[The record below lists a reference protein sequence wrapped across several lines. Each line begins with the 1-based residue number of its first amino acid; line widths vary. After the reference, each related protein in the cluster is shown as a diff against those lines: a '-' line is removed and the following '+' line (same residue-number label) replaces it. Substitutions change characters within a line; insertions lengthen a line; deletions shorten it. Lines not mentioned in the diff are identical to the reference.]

1 MTINKAEAIDIQVNY
16 AQPNF
21 AEITGWGKCLP
32 PATLTNDDLST
43 FLETSDEWIQTRTG
57 IEQRRISHVETSEMA
72 TVAAKQAIACAGLQA
87 NDIDL
92 IIIAT
97 CSPDSLIPNIASKVS
112 QNLDIQGATAF
123 DLNAA
128 CTGFVYG
135 LETAT
140 RLIQAGNYQHAL
152 VVGAERLSFYIDWTQ
167 RDTAVLFGDG
177 AGAVVLSKT
186 TQAVGLQHA
195 QLGCDAQGRDILA
208 VPKFGTS
215 MARFAADNGYW
226 SFNFVGKEIFKRAVK
241 GMSAAAQSV
250 LTRSQLSTDHID
262 VVIPHQA
269 NIRIIQTLCD
279 IAGINQDKAFI
290 NIQKYG
296 NTSAA
301 TVPIALCEA
310 MEQDKIKAGDNILLA
325 AFGAGLTWGAGH
337 IKWGERVTPLMLS
350 DAALPDC
357 QHSALELLQSAIEHC
372 KNKSV

>member
-1 MTINKAEAIDIQVNY
+1 MTKFY
-16 AQPNF
+16 

-32 PATLTNDDLST
+32 PTTLSNHDLST
-43 FLETSDEWIQTRTG
+43 FIETSDEWIKTRTG
-57 IEQRRISHVETSEMA
+57 IEQRRISHVNTSDLA
-72 TVAAKQAIACAGLQA
+72 TVAAQHAIACAGIDA
-87 NDIDL
+87 TEIDL

-97 CSPDSLIPNIASKVS
+97 CSPDSLIPNIASKVQ
-112 QNLDIQGATAF
+112 QNLGIKNAAAF

-140 RLIQAGNYQHAL
+140 RLMQSSHYRHAL
-152 VVGAERLSFYIDWTQ
+152 VVGAERLSFYIDWTK

-186 TQAVGLQHA
+186 DKVVGLQDA
-195 QLGCDAQGRDILA
+195 QIGCDAEGRDILA
-208 VPKFGTS
+208 VPKFGSS
-215 MARFAADNGYW
+215 MDRFAADNGYW
-226 SFNFVGKEIFKRAVK
+226 DFDFVGKEIFKRAVR
-241 GMSAAAQSV
+241 GMGAAAQTV
-250 LTRSQLSTDHID
+250 LARSGLSTEQVD

-279 IAGINQDKAFI
+279 LSGISQDKAFV
-290 NIQKYG
+290 NIQHYG

-310 MEQDKIKAGDNILLA
+310 VEQGKIKPNDNLLVA

-337 IKWGERVTPLMLS
+337 IKWGERVTAIS
-350 DAALPDC
+350 RSQAQLPEC
-357 QHSALELLQSAIEHC
+357 QSSALELLANAIEHC
-372 KNKSV
+372 QQRPLSK